1 VSVRANRRNAVF
13 AGAVLAALA
22 PLAVTSAAPAGAAG
36 ARRTQV
42 AGPVTR
48 YATPDASGADTNPLP
63 VRGAVARV
71 RSVETPSG
79 RTIVTVVVDGF
90 TPDRAFGAHVHTR
103 ACGATGAAAGPHYQD
118 RVDPVTPSVDPA
130 YANPEN
136 EIWLDLHT
144 DANGHG
150 EASASV
156 AWVFM
161 KDAAHPSGAN
171 SVVFHRDHTA
181 AGHHGTAG
189 TAGPRL
195 ACITVPFTG

>member
-1 VSVRANRRNAVF
+1 MSVRITRRTAAV
-13 AGAVLAALA
+13 AGAALA
-22 PLAVTSAAPAGAAG
+22 AVVPLTLVAAAPAGADG
-36 ARRTQV
+36 ARRLTA

-48 YATPDASGADTNPLP
+48 YATPDASGTDTNPLP
-63 VRGAVARV
+63 ATGAVARV

-90 TPDRAFGAHVHTR
+90 TPDRHFGAHVHTKT
-103 ACGATGAAAGPHYQD
+103 CGATGAAAGPHYQD
-118 RVDPVTPSVDPA
+118 QVDPVTPSVDPA

-144 DANGHG
+144 DSTGHG

-156 AWVFM
+156 PWVFQ
-161 KDAAHPSGAN
+161 KDAAHTFGAN
-171 SVVFHRDHTA
+171 SVIFHRDHTA

-195 ACITVPFTG
+195 ACFTVPFTG

>member
-1 VSVRANRRNAVF
+1 MSVRTRRTATIAAAAV
-13 AGAVLAALA
+13 AAAV
-22 PLAVTSAAPAGAAG
+22 PLLVATAVPAGAGG
-36 ARRTQV
+36 ARRIDA

-48 YATPDASGADTNPLP
+48 YAAPDASGTDTNPLP
-63 VRGAVARV
+63 ASGAVARV
-71 RSVETPSG
+71 HSVRTPSG
-79 RTIVTVVVDGF
+79 RTVVTVVVDGF
-90 TPDRAFGAHVHTR
+90 TPDRAFGAHVHTKP
-103 ACGATGAAAGPHYQD
+103 CGATGLAAGPHYQD

-130 YANPEN
+130 YANPAN

-144 DANGHG
+144 DATGHG

-156 AWVFM
+156 PWTFTM
-161 KDAAHPSGAN
+161 DAAHPAGAN

-195 ACITVPFTG
+195 ACFTVPFTS

>member
-1 VSVRANRRNAVF
+1 MSVRIRRTATIATIAV
-13 AGAVLAALA
+13 AAVVPLVAAT
-22 PLAVTSAAPAGAAG
+22 AVPAGAGG
-36 ARRTQV
+36 ARRTDA

-63 VRGAVARV
+63 LSGAVARV
-71 RSVETPSG
+71 HAVETPSG
-79 RTIVTVVVDGF
+79 RTVVTVVVDGF

-103 ACGATGAAAGPHYQD
+103 PCGATGAAAGPHYQD

-130 YANPEN
+130 YANPAN

-144 DANGHG
+144 DAAGHG

-156 AWVFM
+156 AWVFK
-161 KDAAHPSGAN
+161 KDAAHPSGA
-171 SVVFHRDHTA
+171 SSIVFHRDHTA

-195 ACITVPFTG
+195 ACFTVPFTA